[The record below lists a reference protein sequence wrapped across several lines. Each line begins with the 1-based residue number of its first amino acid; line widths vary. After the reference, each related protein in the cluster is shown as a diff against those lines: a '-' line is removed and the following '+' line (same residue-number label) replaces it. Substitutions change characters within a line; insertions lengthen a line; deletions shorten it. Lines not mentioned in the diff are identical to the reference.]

1 VKHQYVGDLN
11 DYRKYA
17 LFRALSASG
26 LIRVGVCWMLTGSD
40 GSTDG
45 SNLAY
50 LSQPERH
57 RNFDPELF
65 DVLVSA
71 SAAPDWRRLETI
83 EASGAIPNAIYQNA
97 LLPDDVAGR
106 SVFMQRCQSEFTHA
120 DLIFFDPDN
129 GLEVSVAMGRKNS
142 SKYLYLN
149 EVTEFYSCGK
159 SLLIYQHFPRIERKA
174 FTTKCIAK
182 LQLAA
187 PDADIWTFTTAH
199 VVFFLLIH
207 PLSAPDLTIA
217 ASQASMQWSHDFIV
231 VLQGGNEPPIHN

>member
-17 LFRALSASG
+17 LLRALSAGGSVC
-26 LIRVGVCWMLTGSD
+26 IGVCWMLTASD

-50 LSQPERH
+50 LTQPERH
-57 RNFDPELF
+57 RHFDPGLF
-65 DVLVSA
+65 DLLVSA

-83 EASGAIPNAIYQNA
+83 EASGAIPNATYQNA

-106 SVFMQRCQSEFTHA
+106 SAFMRQFWSKITDA

-129 GLEVSVAMGRKNS
+129 GLEVSVTMGRRNS

-149 EVTEFYSCGK
+149 EVAEFYASGK
-159 SLLIYQHFPRIERKA
+159 SLLIYQHFPRIERKG
-174 FTTKCIAK
+174 FTANCIAK
-182 LQLAA
+182 LQLSA
-187 PDADIWTFTTAH
+187 PDADIRTFTTAH

-207 PLSAPDLTIA
+207 PSSTPDLAIA
-217 ASQASMQWSHDFIV
+217 ASGARTRWSRDFIV
-231 VLQGGNEPPIHN
+231 VQHASSEPPTP